1 MLVKDK
7 NPCRGKGCRSK
18 QVRRFERPPFTLV
31 AGLFHAKIAIFCV
44 PVMSVM
50 SFMSFMSVMQ
60 THHADLCHH
69 AVRGLARGVTVD
81 VDQVQPRDLVAVL
94 VA

>member
-1 MLVKDK
+1 MLVKIRTPAEARVVFQK
-7 NPCRGKGCRSK
+7 R
-18 QVRRFERPPFTLV
+18 VRRFERPTGTLV

-44 PVMSVM
+44 PAMSVM

>member
-1 MLVKDK
+1 MLVKIRTPAEARVVFQK
-7 NPCRGKGCRSK
+7 R
-18 QVRRFERPPFTLV
+18 VRRFERPTGTLV

-44 PVMSVM
+44 PAMSV
-50 SFMSFMSVMQ
+50 MSFMSVMQ